1 MFLKRIELTATF
13 LSRPISVKLNT
24 PVTIIVGENG
34 SGKSSFV
41 ESIAA
46 TAQLPA
52 IGSSRDYSQ
61 IVKSLKIIW
70 QSKTRQGFFFS
81 TQTQFQFNH
90 QLLLNKKE
98 LQEMERDFADLPE
111 YGKSLAIGAIRG
123 QASQLQNKYG
133 QFHTL
138 SHGEGFLTLI
148 KSRLTS
154 PGLYIIDEPEVAL
167 SFPSQLQLVS
177 LIKQKAEI
185 GCQFIIATHSPVVA
199 SIPNAQILQI
209 KDKQLNQVKFSEI
222 ENFSLLKD
230 FLNSPQSFLKHL

>member
-1 MFLKRIELTATF
+1 MFLKKIELSAAF
-13 LSRPISVKLNT
+13 LHQPVKVIFNS

-34 SGKSSFV
+34 SGKSSFI

-46 TAQLPA
+46 MSQIPT
-52 IGSSRDYSQ
+52 IGSSRDYTP
-61 IVKSLKIIW
+61 IVTRLKLVW
-70 QSKTRQGFFFS
+70 ESKTRQGFFFS
-81 TQTQFQFNH
+81 TQTQIQFNH

-98 LQEMERDFADLPE
+98 LLEMEGDFADLPE

-123 QASQLQNKYG
+123 QATQLQNKYG

-138 SHGEGFLTLI
+138 SHGEGFLALI
-148 KSRLTS
+148 KSRLTT

-177 LIKQKAEI
+177 LLKQKAEI

-199 SIPNAQILQI
+199 SIPNAQIFQI

-222 ENFSLLKD
+222 ENFCLLKD